1 MILDVAP
8 TELMVLGVV
17 ALLVIPPK
25 DLPRAMRFAGQWVGK
40 ARGLARQFRSGFDDM
55 IREAEFAEMEKKWK
69 AENERIMREFPQT
82 VDMAALMAP
91 KPQGAAESDPYPE
104 ESAPVMVEQPL
115 IAAPEPVPQ
124 SVPEPPPASAA
135 VARKPRARTA
145 KANATMSLDTF
156 DSPAPNP
163 RARKSRAVPPSD
175 TPGE

>member
-1 MILDVAP
+1 VILDVAP
-8 TELMVLGVV
+8 TELLVLGAV

-91 KPQGAAESDPYPE
+91 KPQDTADPDPYHDP
-104 ESAPVMVEQPL
+104 APVLVERPT
-115 IAAPEPVPQ
+115 IAPEPEPIPAAPETDPTSAPRKSRAKAAKK
-124 SVPEPPPASAA
+124 SVSSDAFEPAA
-135 VARKPRARTA
+135 PKPRARKP
-145 KANATMSLDTF
+145 KAA
-156 DSPAPNP
+156 APVET
-163 RARKSRAVPPSD
+163 SGD
-175 TPGE
+175 

>member
-1 MILDVAP
+1 VILDIAP
-8 TELMVLGVV
+8 TELLVLGGV

-91 KPQGAAESDPYPE
+91 KPQDATGTDVHSDPG
-104 ESAPVMVEQPL
+104 PVMVEQPV
-115 IAAPEPVPQ
+115 IAAEPEGIAPEPATAPK
-124 SVPEPPPASAA
+124 PA
-135 VARKPRARTA
+135 ARKSRA
-145 KANATMSLDTF
+145 KATTQMSLDTF
-156 DSPAPNP
+156 EPVAPKP
-163 RARKSRAVPPSD
+163 RARRSKAAASTESPD
-175 TPGE
+175 E

>member
-1 MILDVAP
+1 VILDIAP
-8 TELMVLGVV
+8 TELLVLGAV

-91 KPQGAAESDPYPE
+91 KPQDVSDADAHSDPG
-104 ESAPVMVEQPL
+104 PVMVEQPV
-115 IAAPEPVPQ
+115 ITPAPESIHAAPETD
-124 SVPEPPPASAA
+124 PAPAP
-135 VARKPRARTA
+135 RKPRAKAAKKSTSPDTVELTASKPRTRKP
-145 KANATMSLDTF
+145 KAAATPVETSGD
-156 DSPAPNP
+156 
-163 RARKSRAVPPSD
+163 
-175 TPGE
+175 

>member
-1 MILDVAP
+1 MILDIAP
-8 TELMVLGVV
+8 TELLVLGAV

-91 KPQGAAESDPYPE
+91 KPQDTIGHDAYADP
-104 ESAPVMVEQPL
+104 APVMVEQPVTS
-115 IAAPEPVPQ
+115 APDPVIPDPVPA
-124 SVPEPPPASAA
+124 PAPA
-135 VARKPRARTA
+135 ARKPRARTA
-145 KANATMSLDTF
+145 KASGTMSLDTF
-156 DSPAPNP
+156 DAPAPKP
-163 RARKSRAVPPSD
+163 RARKPKAAAPTDAS
-175 TPGE
+175 GE